1 MRSVIL
7 TGVAAGVVAL
17 AAGLSLQSTSSSA
30 PAGDPGQPTSLSAPP
45 SAAAAPELSAAASL
59 PITHVHLFSS
69 GVGFFQR
76 QGEVEGNARI
86 DVTFSVQDIN
96 DLLKS
101 MALNDLDGGRVGTV
115 AYDSPDPI
123 DKTLRSFA
131 INFTGNPAFGQILN
145 QARGEKVEVV
155 LQQGNPAQAGTLTG
169 TIVGVEKQKQAA
181 GKEVIVEAEM
191 LNLWCAEGMRSLKL
205 ADVQRI
211 RFLNPALDAEVKRA
225 LDVLART
232 HDMLKKTV
240 GLSFEGQGKRRV
252 RVGYVVESPVWK
264 TSYRLTLN
272 KEGRPSLQGWAVV
285 ENPTDEDWKDVRLA
299 LVAGRPI
306 SFQMDLYR
314 PLYNQ
319 RPLIELDLFASL
331 RPPTHGGAM
340 DWMALQ
346 RDAGE
351 KLKPTDDR
359 PTPGGNKPRPPVTAG
374 AVGDFFQYVL
384 DRPISLPRQKTA
396 LFPILEKDVEG
407 TRVSIYNE
415 ATQTKYPLLGL
426 RFKNTTGL
434 HLMQGPITVFEDGS
448 YGGDARVL
456 DVQPGEE
463 RLISYAIDLGTE
475 VEPRVEKPAER
486 VVTVRIDKG
495 ILSAT
500 TKVREAKTYVAK
512 NRSAQDR
519 TLLIEHPYRPEFALV
534 GALKPRERTR
544 DAYRFEVSLPAGKT
558 VALEV
563 VEERTVV
570 QEVVLTGADDQ
581 TVLRY
586 VSGTAASA
594 ALKEALA
601 KASDLK
607 GRLEATRREIGQTER
622 QLKAITDD
630 QARLRAN
637 LERVPPT
644 SEAYKRY
651 LKKFD
656 EQETEIEKLQD
667 AIRKLQVTEQQ
678 QRKAYEDYLMNL
690 SVE

>member
-1 MRSVIL
+1 MRNALL
-7 TGVAAGVVAL
+7 TAAAAGAVAL
-17 AAGLSLQSTSSSA
+17 AAGLSLQSTWLSA
-30 PAGDPGQPTSLSAPP
+30 APGGPGQPTSLSTPSREAP
-45 SAAAAPELSAAASL
+45 APEKSSADVL

-86 DVTFSVQDIN
+86 DLTFPVQDVN

-101 MALNDLDGGRVGTV
+101 MVLNDLDGGRVGTV

-155 LQQGNPAQAGTLTG
+155 LQQGNAAQPGTLTG
-169 TIVGVEKQKQAA
+169 AIVGVEKQKQAA
-181 GKEVIVEAEM
+181 GKDAVVEVEM
-191 LNLWCAEGMRSLKL
+191 LNLWCAEGLRSVKL

-211 RFLNPALDAEVKRA
+211 RFLNPALDAEVKRG

-232 HDMLKKTV
+232 HDTQKKTV
-240 GLSFEGQGKRRV
+240 GLNFEGQGKRRV

-272 KEGRPSLQGWAVV
+272 REGRPALQGWAVV

-319 RPLIELDLFASL
+319 RPLIELDLFAGL

-346 RDAGE
+346 RDAEE
-351 KLKPTDDR
+351 KQKPTDGH
-359 PTPGGNKPRPPVTAG
+359 PGPGGDRPRPPVTAR
-374 AVGDFFQYVL
+374 AVGDFFLYAL
-384 DRPISLPRQKTA
+384 DHPVSLPRQKTA

-415 ATQTKYPLLGL
+415 ATQTKHPLLGL

-475 VEPRVEKPAER
+475 VEPRVEKPAVR

-500 TKVREAKTYVAK
+500 TKVREAKTYAVK
-512 NRSAQDR
+512 NRSTQDR
-519 TLLIEHPYRPEFALV
+519 TVLIEHPYRAEFTLV
-534 GALKPRERTR
+534 GGLKPRERTR
-544 DAYRFEVSLPAGKT
+544 DAYRFEVSVPAGKT
-558 VALEV
+558 TTLEV
-563 VEERTVV
+563 IEERTLV
-570 QEVVLTGADDQ
+570 QEVVLSGADDQ
-581 TVLRY
+581 TVLAY
-586 VSGTAASA
+586 VSGEAASA

-601 KASDLK
+601 RAADLK
-607 GRLEATRREIGQTER
+607 GRLEATRREIGQAER

-656 EQETEIEKLQD
+656 EQETEIEKLQE

-678 QRKAYEDYLMNL
+678 QRQAYEDYLRNL

>member
-1 MRSVIL
+1 MRKVLL
-7 TGVAAGVVAL
+7 TAVAAGAVAL
-17 AAGLSLQSTSSSA
+17 ATGLTLQSTVSSA
-30 PAGDPGQPTSLSAPP
+30 APGDPGQLTSSPAP
-45 SAAAAPELSAAASL
+45 SGEAPAPAKSPAEVL
-59 PITHVHLFSS
+59 PLKYVHLFSS

-76 QGEVEGNARI
+76 QGEVDGNARI
-86 DVTFSVQDIN
+86 DLTFPVQDIN

-101 MALNDLDGGRVGTV
+101 MILNDLDGGRVGTV

-155 LQQGNPAQAGTLTG
+155 LQAGNAAQTGTLTG
-169 TIVGVEKQKQAA
+169 TLVGVEKQKQAA
-181 GKEVIVEAEM
+181 GKDAFEAEM
-191 LNLWCAEGMRSLKL
+191 LNLWCADGLRSVKL
-205 ADVQRI
+205 AEVQRI
-211 RFLNPALDAEVKRA
+211 RFLNPALDAEVKRS
-225 LDVLART
+225 LDVLAQT
-232 HDMLKKTV
+232 HDTQKKTV
-240 GLSFEGQGKRRV
+240 GLNFEGQGKRRV

-285 ENPTDEDWKDVRLA
+285 ENPTDADWKDVRLA

-331 RPPTHGGAM
+331 RPPTHGGAL
-340 DWMALQ
+340 DWLTPQ
-346 RDAGE
+346 REAVE
-351 KLKPTDDR
+351 KRKPTDDH
-359 PTPGGNKPRPPVTAG
+359 PTAGGNKPRLPVTAE

-384 DRPISLPRQKTA
+384 DHPISLPRQKTA

-415 ATQTKYPLLGL
+415 ATQSKHPLLGL

-434 HLMQGPITVFEDGS
+434 HLMQGPITVFQDGS
-448 YGGDARVL
+448 YGGDAHVL

-475 VEPRVEKPAER
+475 VEPRVETPAER

-495 ILSAT
+495 ILFAT
-500 TKVREAKTYVAK
+500 TKVREAKTYVVK
-512 NRSAQDR
+512 NRSPEDR
-519 TLLIEHPYRPEFALV
+519 TVLIEHPYRPAFALV
-534 GALKPRERTR
+534 SALQPRERTR
-544 DAYRFEVSLPAGKT
+544 DAYRFEVSVPAGKT
-558 VALEV
+558 VTLPV
-563 VEERTVV
+563 IEERTIV
-570 QEVVLTGADDQ
+570 QEVVLSGADDQ
-581 TVLRY
+581 TILRY

-594 ALKEALA
+594 SLKEALA
-601 KASDLK
+601 RAADLK

-656 EQETEIEKLQD
+656 EQESEIEKLQE
-667 AIRKLQVTEQQ
+667 AIRKLQGTEQQ
-678 QRKAYEDYLMNL
+678 QRTAYEDYLRNL

>member
-1 MRSVIL
+1 MRKVIL
-7 TGVAAGVVAL
+7 TTVAAGAVAL
-17 AAGLSLQSTSSSA
+17 AASLNLHSTPWA
-30 PAGDPGQPTSLSAPP
+30 PSGGPDKPTSVSAPP
-45 SAAAAPELSAAASL
+45 GAPLAPEKTAASL

-76 QGEVEGNARI
+76 QGEVEGDARI
-86 DVTFSVQDIN
+86 DLTFPVQDVN

-101 MALNDLDGGRVGTV
+101 MVLNDLDGGRVGTV

-131 INFTGNPAFGQILN
+131 INFTGNPAFGQILG

-155 LQQGNPAQAGTLTG
+155 LLQGGAQAGTLTG
-169 TIVGVEKQKQAA
+169 TIVGVEKQKQAV
-181 GKEVIVEAEM
+181 GKDAIVEAEM
-191 LNLWCAEGMRSLKL
+191 LNLWCSEGMRSVKL
-205 ADVQRI
+205 AEVQRI

-232 HDMLKKTV
+232 HDTQKKTV

-272 KEGRPSLQGWAVV
+272 KEGKPALQGWAVV

-319 RPLIELDLFASL
+319 RPLVELDLFASL
-331 RPPTHGGAM
+331 RPPTYGGAM

-346 RDAGE
+346 RNAAE
-351 KLKPTDDR
+351 KAKPTDE
-359 PTPGGNKPRPPVTAG
+359 PAAPSGNRPRPPVTAG
-374 AVGDFFQYVL
+374 AVGDFFQYAL

-396 LFPILEKDVEG
+396 LFPILDKNIEG

-415 ATQTKYPLLGL
+415 ATQTKHPLLGL

-434 HLMQGPITVFEDGS
+434 HLMQGPITVYEGGS
-448 YGGDARVL
+448 YGGDARIL

-463 RLISYAIDLGTE
+463 RLLSYAIDLGTE
-475 VEPRVEKPAER
+475 VEPRVDKPAER

-495 ILSAT
+495 ILFAT
-500 TKVREAKTYVAK
+500 TKVREARTYLAK
-512 NRSAQDR
+512 NRSAQER
-519 TLLIEHPYRPEFALV
+519 TLLIEHPYRPEFNLV
-534 GALKPRERTR
+534 SEIEPCERTR
-544 DAYRFEVSLPAGKT
+544 DFYRFEVKIPAGRT
-558 VALEV
+558 VPLEV
-563 VEERTVV
+563 IEERTVV
-570 QEVVLTGADDQ
+570 QEVVLTSADDQ
-581 TVLRY
+581 TLLRY
-586 VSGTAASA
+586 VSGTNASP
-594 ALKEALA
+594 ALKDALA
-601 KASDLK
+601 KAADLK
-607 GRLEATRREIGQTER
+607 ARLEATRRDISQTER

-667 AIRKLQVTEQQ
+667 AIRKLQATEQQ

-690 SVE
+690 RVE